1 VKNEL
6 RGKDREK
13 GGNGG
18 NKRTNDAVNRAALD
32 EEEEEL
38 DEVFDDDIVHVTG

>member
-1 VKNEL
+1 MVWES
-6 RGKDREK
+6 GREP
-13 GGNGG
+13 
-18 NKRTNDAVNRAALD
+18 DAVSRAALD